1 MCIVHCQRYLSH
13 PRLFTPETRLA
24 RKLGSSR
31 IRGGCNCL
39 KWRGAKSGHQR
50 FSVGQKRSGRAD
62 GSWWLGYFGLEEAE
76 SVICFSFENRG
87 GWSRARKWW
96 KCFCRICPGSP
107 YQQSQQVRITLALI
121 SKSSWW
127 NVIRILWHARFW
139 TRKSLLIKICNEKKL
154 KKNEYKQQIPS
165 FSWYFV
171 QNAII
176 IKSY

>member
-1 MCIVHCQRYLSH
+1 MHCQRYLSH

-76 SVICFSFENRG
+76 SVICFSSSNGE
-87 GWSRARKWW
+87 ARKWW
-96 KCFCRICPGSP
+96 KCFCQRCPGSP
-107 YQQSQQVRITLALI
+107 YQQSQQVRITLLLI